1 MICQTVSIHHI
12 KMQAILSDW
21 EEKEHERQST
31 LSSAAGG
38 SRQAEAEEQQ
48 FVSYVALP
56 DNKAIELRVLEKKKR
71 DLLAKYATEAFQSQQ
86 DEAKSLLN
94 KK

>member
-1 MICQTVSIHHI
+1 MWT
-12 KMQAILSDW
+12 QAILDW
-21 EEKEHERQST
+21 EEKEHERQKA
-31 LSSAAGG
+31 LAAAGEA
-38 SRQAEAEEQQ
+38 QEDAEDAAAHDQQ

-56 DNKAIELRVLEKKKR
+56 DNKAIELRVLEKKKQ
-71 DLLAKYATEAFQSQQ
+71 DLLAKYATEAFQSKQ

>member
-1 MICQTVSIHHI
+1 M
-12 KMQAILSDW
+12 LEW
-21 EEKEHERQST
+21 EEKEHERQQA
-31 LSSAAGG
+31 LAAAGG
-38 SRQAEAEEQQ
+38 RQQGDAEDAAQDQQ

-56 DNKAIELRVLEKKKR
+56 DNKAIELRVLEKKKQE
-71 DLLAKYATEAFQSQQ
+71 LLAKYATEAFQSQQ